1 MHIPHGRYFRNL
13 REELGDGHYFINDPG
28 LMINKPIKFVGDEH
42 DPSQVV
48 LELSG
53 DINWNASGGWI
64 EGITVRRSSIT
75 TQMTQ
80 NNEILRIGLGG
91 RVSSKTWPTLLIQ
104 HEGCATVWT

>member
-75 TQMTQ
+75 TRMTQ
-80 NNEILRIGLGG
+80 NNEILRIGLGV
-91 RVSSKTWPTLLIQ
+91 RVSSKTWPTLLVQ
-104 HEGCATVWT
+104 HEGCATV